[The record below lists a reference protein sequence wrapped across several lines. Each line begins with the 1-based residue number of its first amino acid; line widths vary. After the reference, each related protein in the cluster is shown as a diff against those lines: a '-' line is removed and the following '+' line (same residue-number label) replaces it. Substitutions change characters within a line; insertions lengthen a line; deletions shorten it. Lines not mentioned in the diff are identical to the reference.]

1 MSVGRIAK
9 FAEPEQARP
18 RASRWLWL
26 LVGLVVGSIA
36 AFLLAPWPL
45 QDKALAAL
53 HGLCAQQPTHSFW
66 IGETRLPF
74 DARMTGIYG
83 GCLLMQ
89 SYLLLRGRLYR
100 FGLPPTS
107 IVIAMAASIVVM
119 GFDGINSFLN
129 DVGLP
134 HLYEPSNHLR
144 YFTGALMGTTLAIFT
159 WLLMAGTIWSES
171 RGSERPVLRSW
182 SEIAVVLALV
192 FLFWTVIQMGW
203 TVVYPPIALML
214 VLSAVL
220 VLSVLALTVIQLAAG
235 GFRRASRPAEL
246 AGPAVIVI
254 IIAFVVM
261 SAIGGG
267 RFWLESALVASV

>member
-1 MSVGRIAK
+1 MSVGRIPK
-9 FAEPEQARP
+9 IAEPEQAQP
-18 RASRWLWL
+18 RASRWVWL
-26 LVGLVVGSIA
+26 LAGLVVGSTA

-53 HGLCAQQPTHSFW
+53 HGLCAQQPAHSFW

-89 SYLLLRGRLYR
+89 GYLLLRGRLYR

-107 IVIAMAASIVVM
+107 ILIAMAASIVVM
-119 GFDGINSFLN
+119 GFDGVNSFLN

-220 VLSVLALTVIQLAAG
+220 VLSVLALTVIQLAGG
-235 GFRRASRPAEL
+235 GFRRATRPAEL
-246 AGPAVIVI
+246 AGPAVIAI